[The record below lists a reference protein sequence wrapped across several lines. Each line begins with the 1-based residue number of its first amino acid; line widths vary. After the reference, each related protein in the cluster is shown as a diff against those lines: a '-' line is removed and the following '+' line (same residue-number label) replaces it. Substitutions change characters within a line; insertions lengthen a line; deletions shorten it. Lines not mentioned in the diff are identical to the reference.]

1 MVKNKYIHNLIYSFR
16 DPNVRD
22 EHYHK
27 HKNEDFPFKP
37 NNPLHYESLAQA
49 DIKNANFL
57 TLSYAKNYVSSRN
70 NFGLVTFHK
79 NASTTL
85 NIVSSSQESIL
96 HSYYVPKLTFIPEF
110 LVFSY
115 FCDRFRKRI
124 FESNTDQNTTSL
136 IFDLDKDFPASTLFR
151 WTHDFSDSFRHTL
164 NEKTKTKDFLKY
176 FIKSRNNTLHSSEE
190 YVSLN
195 KKILITIEQFIHNN
209 FQPMSVKQNSDFI
222 IEIEKMILYTDEQ
235 LYMFCSKNT
244 HEPVKDNIVRFSMIQ
259 VFSLAYLEWIYSMLL
274 KEPRISFD
282 FKSVNSSSD
291 ISFYYNKY
299 KELFI
304 SINKNESF
312 RNFCQ

>member
-1 MVKNKYIHNLIYSFR
+1 MVKNKYIHNLMYRFR

-27 HKNEDFPFKP
+27 HKNEDFPIKP
-37 NNPLHYESLAQA
+37 NTSTHYEDLAQE

-70 NFGLVTFHK
+70 NFGLITFHK

-85 NIVSSSQESIL
+85 NIISSSQESIL
-96 HSYYVPKLTFIPEF
+96 HSYFVPKLTFVPEF

-124 FESNTDQNTTSL
+124 FESNTDQNPTSL
-136 IFDLDKDFPASTLFR
+136 ILDLDNEFPASTLFR
-151 WTHDFSDSFRHTL
+151 WTHDFSDSFRKSL
-164 NEKTKTKDFLKY
+164 NEKTNTKDFLKF
-176 FIKSRNNTLHSSEE
+176 FINSRSNTFFLSDE
-190 YVSLN
+190 YVSMN
-195 KKILITIEQFIHNN
+195 KKILSTIEKFIKNS
-209 FQPMSVKQNSDFI
+209 FQSMSVKQDNEFV
-222 IEIEKMILYTDEQ
+222 IEIEKIILYTDEQ
-235 LYMFCSKNT
+235 LYKFCSKNT
-244 HEPVKDNIVRFSMIQ
+244 IEPVKDNVVRFSMIQ
-259 VFSLAYLEWIYSMLL
+259 VFSLAYLEWIYSMIF
-274 KEPRISFD
+274 KEPRITFH